1 MEMLELDRAPGFA
14 AAVAVGDR
22 LIWSGGFGLADVHRE
37 IVMSPGTLQN
47 IGSISKTVTATAVM
61 QLWDAGRFAL
71 DDDVNRHLPFTVRNP
86 QYPETPITF
95 RQLLTHR
102 SSIKDGPAYGE
113 SYACGDP
120 AVALGVWIEE
130 YFTPGGEYFAPEGN
144 FHTWEPGTASPPTSP
159 RAYTNVGF
167 GLLGNLVEHLADI
180 PFTEFCRENI
190 FSPLGMNDTGWMLTE
205 IDVRR
210 HAVPHSLLPDDF
222 EVPEGSSIESFLPGE
237 DVTEEMLAPGSYFP
251 HCLYSFYNYPDGL
264 VRTSVN
270 ELSSFL
276 RAYMNGGISNGAK
289 ILEPA
294 TVEMM
299 FTNEH
304 FGRGLCW
311 GTRELRS
318 GDLIWGH
325 GGGDPGISTYMGFRQ
340 RDNVGVLMFFN
351 YDSPGAGGEEIMER
365 LFELGAD
372 AAGE

>member
-1 MEMLELDRAPGFA
+1 
-14 AAVAVGDR
+14 
-22 LIWSGGFGLADVHRE
+22 
-37 IVMSPGTLQN
+37 
-47 IGSISKTVTATAVM
+47 
-61 QLWDAGRFAL
+61 
-71 DDDVNRHLPFTVRNP
+71 
-86 QYPETPITF
+86 
-95 RQLLTHR
+95 
-102 SSIKDGPAYGE
+102 
-113 SYACGDP
+113 
-120 AVALGVWIEE
+120 
-130 YFTPGGEYFAPEGN
+130 
-144 FHTWEPGTASPPTSP
+144 
-159 RAYTNVGF
+159 
-167 GLLGNLVEHLADI
+167 
-180 PFTEFCRENI
+180 
-190 FSPLGMNDTGWMLTE
+190 MLTE